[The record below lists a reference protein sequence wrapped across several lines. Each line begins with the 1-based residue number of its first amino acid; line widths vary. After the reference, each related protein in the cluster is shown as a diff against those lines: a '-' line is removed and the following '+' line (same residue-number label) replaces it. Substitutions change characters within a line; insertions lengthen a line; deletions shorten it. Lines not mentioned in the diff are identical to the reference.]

1 RRPRPVICR
10 GPRYSFVGALHRC
23 ALFVSQSSRDQMGPH
38 GIKRPLMPISIEGRQ
53 DGAGVIYHCHGD
65 MTIDDFFQAG
75 IGFLAFPEEIKKW
88 RYAIID
94 LTSVGAMKINSD
106 DIRTVVEQNKR
117 ITSLAHPGPLLA
129 VASPKDLGFGL
140 SRIWEVL
147 MEQIGWETMTFR
159 SRAVAEAWT
168 RQRAKQKFYLYIS
181 LAI

>member
-1 RRPRPVICR
+1 MGRRASDRVPGR
-10 GPRYSFVGALHRC
+10 
-23 ALFVSQSSRDQMGPH
+23 
-38 GIKRPLMPISIEGRQ
+38 IEGRQ

-75 IGFLAFPEEIKKW
+75 IGFLAFPDKIKKW

-117 ITSLAHPGPLLA
+117 IAALAIPGAILA
-129 VASPKDLGFGL
+129 VASPKDPGFGL
-140 SRIWEVL
+140 ARIWEVL

-159 SRAVAEAWT
+159 SRSEADAWI
-168 RQRAKQKFYLYIS
+168 RQRAKQKFDLDIPFATS
-181 LAI
+181 AP

>member
-1 RRPRPVICR
+1 MGARGIRR
-10 GPRYSFVGALHRC
+10 A
-23 ALFVSQSSRDQMGPH
+23 
-38 GIKRPLMPISIEGRQ
+38 LMPISIEGRQ

-65 MTIDDFFQAG
+65 MTIDDFLQAG
-75 IGFLAFPEEIKKW
+75 IGFLAFPDGVKKW

-117 ITSLAHPGPLLA
+117 IAAIAHAGPLLA

-140 SRIWEVL
+140 ARIWEVL

-159 SRAVAEAWT
+159 SRREAEAWI
-168 RQRAKQKFYLYIS
+168 RQRAKQKFDLDVP
-181 LAI
+181 LASSAP